1 MPAPPWRG
9 DARADDQGG
18 EARHDGAAAGGKDRN
33 DRRRR
38 VSGLAITISGLTI
51 GRGSTT
57 VAGPLEL
64 ALGGGEALIVTGPNG
79 AGKSTLLRTLAGL
92 LRPLAGRITVA
103 GVMAP
108 DGEPA
113 RSLPEIA
120 HYVGHRNAMKPSVSV
135 GDNLRFWARF
145 LGGPGLSVDDSLE
158 AVGLPGLAH
167 LPFAYLSAGQQ
178 RRASLA
184 RLLIAH
190 RPVWILD
197 EPTAALDTASQA
209 RFAGLMADHLASGG
223 SVIAATHQP
232 LGLVA
237 PRELAM
243 APAPAEQ
250 AAKQGGAIADA
261 DLAAAEGW
269 L

>member
-1 MPAPPWRG
+1 M
-9 DARADDQGG
+9 
-18 EARHDGAAAGGKDRN
+18 
-33 DRRRR
+33 
-38 VSGLAITISGLTI
+38 SGLAITVSGLTI
-51 GRGSTT
+51 GRGSTA
-57 VAGPLEL
+57 VAGPLDLSL
-64 ALGGGEALIVTGPNG
+64 AGGEALIVTGPNG

-103 GVMAP
+103 GATAP

-113 RSLPEIA
+113 RGIAEIA
-120 HYVGHRNAMKPSVSV
+120 HYVGHRNAMKPSVGV

-145 LGGPGLSVDDSLE
+145 LGGPGLAVEEALE

-178 RRASLA
+178 RRVSLA
-184 RLLIAH
+184 RLLVAQ

-209 RFAGLMADHLASGG
+209 RFAGLMAGHLEAGG
-223 SVIAATHQP
+223 TVIAATHQP
-232 LGLVA
+232 LGLVGA
-237 PRELAM
+237 RELQLT
-243 APAPAEQ
+243 PAADRPAET
-250 AAKQGGAIADA
+250 GRAIAEA

>member
-1 MPAPPWRG
+1 M
-9 DARADDQGG
+9 
-18 EARHDGAAAGGKDRN
+18 
-33 DRRRR
+33 
-38 VSGLAITISGLTI
+38 TI
-51 GRGSTT
+51 GRGSTA
-57 VAGPLEL
+57 VAGPLDL
-64 ALGGGEALIVTGPNG
+64 SLGGGEALIVTGPNG

-103 GVMAP
+103 GAMAP

-113 RSLPEIA
+113 RSLAEIA

-135 GDNLRFWARF
+135 ADNLGFWARF
-145 LGGPGLSVDDSLE
+145 LGGAGLSADAALE
-158 AVGLPGLAH
+158 SVGLPGLAH

-178 RRASLA
+178 RRVSLA
-184 RLLIAH
+184 RLLVAH

-209 RFAGLMADHLASGG
+209 RFAGLMAGHLDAGG

-232 LGLVA
+232 LGLGGA
-237 PRELAM
+237 RELSM
-243 APAPAEQ
+243 VPAPAEHLTDKGQ
-250 AAKQGGAIADA
+250 AIADA